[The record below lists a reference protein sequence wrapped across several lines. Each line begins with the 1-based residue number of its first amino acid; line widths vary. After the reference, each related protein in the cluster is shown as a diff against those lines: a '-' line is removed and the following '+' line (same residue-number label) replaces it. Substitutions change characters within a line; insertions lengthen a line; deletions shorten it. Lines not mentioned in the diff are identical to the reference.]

1 MSVTVFVPDLPEFQ
15 ALIRNAG
22 AMPACTLGRTAS
34 GYWKIEAPR
43 ELRFVRK
50 ELGLGPA
57 LWNSAL
63 SGGFRGRIVV
73 YDRNEMKLVSDEARQ
88 P

>member
-1 MSVTVFVPDLPEFQ
+1 MSVTIFVPDLPEFLPLVQ
-15 ALIRNAG
+15 SAR
-22 AMPACTLGRTAS
+22 AMASCSVTATP

-57 LWNSAL
+57 LWHSAL
-63 SGGFRGRIVV
+63 SGGFRGRIVT
-73 YDRNEMKLVSDEARQ
+73 YDRNQMTLVSEEIAA
-88 P
+88 

>member
-1 MSVTVFVPDLPEFQ
+1 MTVTVFVPDLPEFQ
-15 ALIRNAG
+15 PLLRSAG
-22 AMPACTLGRTAS
+22 AMAACTISATRN

-63 SGGFRGRIVV
+63 SGGFRGRLVA
-73 YDRNEMKLVSDEARQ
+73 YDRNEMTLVSEGASA
-88 P
+88 

>member
-1 MSVTVFVPDLPEFQ
+1 MTVTVFVPDLAEFQ
-15 ALIRNAG
+15 PLLRSAG
-22 AMPACTLGRTAS
+22 SMPACTVSATRT

-63 SGGFRGRIVV
+63 SGGFRGRIVT
-73 YDRNEMKLVSDEARQ
+73 YDRNEMTLVSEDVPA
-88 P
+88 

>member
-1 MSVTVFVPDLPEFQ
+1 MTVTVFVPDLPEFQ
-15 ALIRNAG
+15 PLLRSAG
-22 AMPACTLGRTAS
+22 AKADCTVSAARA
-34 GYWKIEAPR
+34 GYWRIQAQR
-43 ELRFVRK
+43 ELHFLRR

-63 SGGFRGRIVV
+63 SGGFQGRIVR
-73 YDRNEMKLVSDEARQ
+73 YDRNEMSLVSEDGS